1 MKQSYEAEGRSEV
14 NSACLGD
21 SEEPS
26 LWMREENDGDQRR
39 THIEREFLGHVK
51 EKLKARIRKTAF
63 IL

>member
-26 LWMREENDGDQRR
+26 LSMREENDGDQR
-39 THIEREFLGHVK
+39 THIERKFLGHVK

>member
-1 MKQSYEAEGRSEV
+1 
-14 NSACLGD
+14 
-21 SEEPS
+21 
-26 LWMREENDGDQRR
+26 MREENDGDQRR

>member
-1 MKQSYEAEGRSEV
+1 MSLRSEV

-26 LWMREENDGDQRR
+26 LSMREENDGDQRR
-39 THIEREFLGHVK
+39 THIERKFLGHVK